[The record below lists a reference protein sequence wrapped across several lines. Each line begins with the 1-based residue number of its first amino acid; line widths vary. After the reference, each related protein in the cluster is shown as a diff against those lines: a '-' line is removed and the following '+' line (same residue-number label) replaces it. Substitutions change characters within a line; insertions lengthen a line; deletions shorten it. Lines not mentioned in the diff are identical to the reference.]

1 MSVEMNRLMK
11 VACVVSLCVT
21 LVVVTGA
28 RDARTAEPIRIGA
41 VLAVTGFAGNFGTNS
56 KLAITYL
63 AEELNQKGGIAGRP
77 VQVLIED
84 DQSTPTNSLVAATKL
99 IRDKNV
105 CMLLGPTLTPM
116 VMPTLPLVEKEKVP
130 QLAIGA
136 GHEITVPLKKWV
148 FRIPVTDYRLAPRM
162 LDFVVNTL
170 GAKKIAVFYSTDSSG
185 KMGAQG
191 IDDNIARFGASVII
205 KESFEATDTN
215 MIPQLTKIK
224 AAQPDVIILWTSV
237 APAAVVAK
245 NYGQLGMKTTVV
257 TSHGVFPTQAFMAA
271 AEPVLDKGTWIIFG
285 ANDIYADKLPP
296 NDPWRMNI
304 FDPFKKALKEKYGKD
319 WEASYANGFDAFNI
333 AAEALRIAGTDDR
346 ATIRDALEKVKYEGM
361 MGNYKYSPTDHDGNS
376 GESFWGIYR
385 KDGQWWPYKKQ

>member
-1 MSVEMNRLMK
+1 MKIASVVGL
-11 VACVVSLCVT
+11 SLS
-21 LVVVTGA
+21 LVLITGVRQHA
-28 RDARTAEPIRIGA
+28 GAAEPIKIGA
-41 VLAVTGFAGNFGTNS
+41 VMSVTGFAGNFGTNS

-63 AEELNQKGGIAGRP
+63 SEELNEKGGIAGRQ
-77 VQVLIED
+77 VQVLFED
-84 DQSTPTNSLVAATKL
+84 DQSVPTNSLVAATKL

-105 CMLLGPTLTPM
+105 SMLLGPTLTPM

-136 GHEITVPLKKWV
+136 GHEVTVPLKKWV

-170 GAKKIAVFYSTDSSG
+170 GARKIAILYSLDSSG

-191 IDDNIARFGASVII
+191 IDDNIDKYGASVII
-205 KESFEATDTN
+205 KETFEATDTN

-271 AEPVLDKGTWIIFG
+271 AESVLDKGSWIIFG
-285 ANDIYADKLPP
+285 SKDIYADKLPP
-296 NDPWRMNI
+296 SDPWRTTI
-304 FDPFKKALKEKYGKD
+304 FDPFKKALKEKYGKE
-319 WEASYANGFDAFNI
+319 WEASYSNGFDAFNI

-346 ATIRDALEKVKYEGM
+346 SAIRDALEKVKYEGM
-361 MGNYKYSPTDHDGNS
+361 MGTYKYSPTDHDGNG

-385 KDGQWWPYKKQ
+385 KDGQWWPYKK

>member
-1 MSVEMNRLMK
+1 MKKNGLMK
-11 VACVVSLCVT
+11 IASAVGLSISLV
-21 LVVVTGA
+21 LIPGVRQHAGA
-28 RDARTAEPIRIGA
+28 AEPIKIGA
-41 VLAVTGFAGNFGTNS
+41 VMSVTGFAGNFGTNS

-63 AEELNQKGGIAGRP
+63 SEELNQKGGIAGRP
-77 VQVLIED
+77 VQVLFED
-84 DQSTPTNSLVAATKL
+84 DQSVPTNSLVAATKL

-105 CMLLGPTLTPM
+105 SMLLGPTLTPM

-136 GHEITVPLKKWV
+136 GHEVTVPLKKWV

-170 GAKKIAVFYSTDSSG
+170 GARKIAVLYSLDSSG

-191 IDDNIARFGASVII
+191 IDDNIDKYGASVII
-205 KESFEATDTN
+205 KETFEATDTN

-271 AEPVLDKGTWIIFG
+271 AESVLDKGTWIIFG
-285 ANDIYADKLPP
+285 TRDIYADKLPP
-296 NDPWRMNI
+296 NDPWRTDI
-304 FDPFKKALKEKYGKD
+304 FDPFNKALKEKYGKD

-333 AAEALRIAGTDDR
+333 AAQALKIAGTDDR
-346 ATIRDALEKVKYEGM
+346 AAIRDALEKVRYEGM
-361 MGNYKYSPTDHDGNS
+361 MGTYKYSPTDHDGNS
-376 GESFWGIYR
+376 GEAFWGIYR
-385 KDGQWWPYKKQ
+385 KDGTWWPYKK

>member
-1 MSVEMNRLMK
+1 MSMKKNRLMK
-11 VACVVSLCVT
+11 IASVVGLSLSLILIPGVRHA
-21 LVVVTGA
+21 GA
-28 RDARTAEPIRIGA
+28 AEPIKIGA
-41 VLAVTGFAGNFGTNS
+41 VMSVTGFAGNFGTNS

-63 AEELNQKGGIAGRP
+63 SEELNQKGGIAGRP
-77 VQVLIED
+77 VQVLFED
-84 DQSTPTNSLVAATKL
+84 DQSVPTNSLVAATKL

-105 CMLLGPTLTPM
+105 SMLLGPTLTPM

-136 GHEITVPLKKWV
+136 GHEVTVPLKKWV

-170 GAKKIAVFYSTDSSG
+170 GARKIAVLYSLDSSG

-191 IDDNIARFGASVII
+191 IDDNIDKYGASVII
-205 KESFEATDTN
+205 KETFEATDTN

-271 AEPVLDKGTWIIFG
+271 AESVLDKGTWIIFG
-285 ANDIYADKLPP
+285 TRDIYADKLPP
-296 NDPWRMNI
+296 SDPWRTNI
-304 FDPFKKALKEKYGKD
+304 FDPFNKALKEKYGKD

-333 AAEALRIAGTDDR
+333 AAQALKIAGTDDR
-346 ATIRDALEKVKYEGM
+346 AAIRDALEKVRYEGM
-361 MGNYKYSPTDHDGNS
+361 MGTYKYSPTDHDGNS
-376 GESFWGIYR
+376 GEAFWGIYR
-385 KDGQWWPYKKQ
+385 KDGTWWPYKK

>member
-1 MSVEMNRLMK
+1 MKMSRVMKGASIVGLSLSLVLM
-11 VACVVSLCVT
+11 
-21 LVVVTGA
+21 TGV
-28 RDARTAEPIRIGA
+28 RDGGAAEPIKIGA

-63 AEELNQKGGIAGRP
+63 AEELNQKGGVAGRP

-84 DQSTPTNSLVAATKL
+84 DQSIPTNSLVAATKL

-105 CMLLGPTLTPM
+105 CMLLGPNLTPM

-136 GHEITVPLKKWV
+136 GHEVTVPLKKWV

-170 GAKKIAVFYSTDSSG
+170 GAKKIAVLYSTDSSG

-191 IDDNIARFGASVII
+191 IDDNIDKYGASVII
-205 KESFEATDTN
+205 KETFEATDTN

-271 AEPVLDKGTWIIFG
+271 AESVLDKGTWIIFG
-285 ANDIYADKLPP
+285 TRDIYADKLPP
-296 NDPWRMNI
+296 NDPWRTTI
-304 FDPFKKALKEKYGKD
+304 FDPFNKVLKEKFGKE

-333 AAEALRIAGTDDR
+333 AAQALKIAGTDDR
-346 ATIRDALEKVKYEGM
+346 AAIRDALEKVKYEGM
-361 MGNYKYSPTDHDGNS
+361 MGAYRYSPTDHDGNS
-376 GESFWGIYR
+376 GEAFWGIYR
-385 KDGQWWPYKKQ
+385 KDGQWWPYKR